1 MSHYF
6 TNDNDNDLKGK
17 TFNTMIKNNKYV
29 FQTSSGV
36 FSKDYLDFGSR
47 VLIETVI
54 IEENDEEIL
63 DLGCGYGPVGIVFAK
78 ENPTKNITMI
88 DINKRAVELAK
99 INAELNSVFNVNIIN
114 NYLLNDI
121 NKTFNV
127 IITNP
132 PIRAGKQTVFEL
144 YEQAY
149 KSLEKSGKMYVVI
162 QKKQGAP
169 STLSKL
175 EEMFEKV
182 EVVRKVKGYW
192 IIKANK

>member
-17 TFNTMIKNNKYV
+17 TFNIRIKNNNYT

-36 FSKDYLDFGSR
+36 FSKDYLDFGSKI
-47 VLIETVI
+47 LIESVI
-54 IEENDEEIL
+54 IEENDAEIL

-78 ENPTKNITMI
+78 ENPIKNIMMI
-88 DINKRAVELAK
+88 DINNKAVELAK
-99 INAELNSVFNVNIIN
+99 INAKLNSVSNVKIIN
-114 NYLLNDI
+114 NDLLNNI
-121 NKTFNV
+121 NKTFDV

-132 PIRAGKQTVFEL
+132 PIRAGKKTVFDL
-144 YEQAY
+144 YEQSY
-149 KSLEKSGKMYVVI
+149 NSLNNKGKLYVVI

-169 STLSKL
+169 STFDKL
-175 EEMFEKV
+175 TEMFGKV

>member
-17 TFNTMIKNNKYV
+17 TFNITIKNNNYI

-36 FSKDYLDFGSR
+36 FSKDYLDFGSK
-47 VLIETVI
+47 VLIESVY
-54 IEENDEEIL
+54 IEENDKEIL

-78 ENPTKNITMI
+78 ENPTKNVMMI
-88 DINKRAVELAK
+88 DINNKAVELAK
-99 INAELNSVFNVNIIN
+99 INAKLNSVRNVNIIN
-114 NYLLNDI
+114 NDLLNNI
-121 NKTFNV
+121 SKTFDV
-127 IITNP
+127 IIANP
-132 PIRAGKQTVFEL
+132 PIRAGKKTVFDL
-144 YEQAY
+144 YEQSY
-149 KSLEKSGKMYVVI
+149 KSLEKGGKLYVVI

-169 STLSKL
+169 STMNKL
-175 EEMFEKV
+175 TELFEKV

>member
-17 TFNTMIKNNKYV
+17 TFNITIKNNNYI

-36 FSKDYLDFGSR
+36 FSKDYLDFGSKI
-47 VLIETVI
+47 LIESVI
-54 IEENDEEIL
+54 IEENDAEIL

-78 ENPTKNITMI
+78 ENPIKNIMMI
-88 DINKRAVELAK
+88 DINNKAVELAK
-99 INAELNSVFNVNIIN
+99 INAKLNSVSNVKIIN
-114 NYLLNDI
+114 NDLLNNI
-121 NKTFNV
+121 NKTFDV

-132 PIRAGKQTVFEL
+132 PIRAGKKTVFDL
-144 YEQAY
+144 YEQSY
-149 KSLEKSGKMYVVI
+149 NSLNNKGKLYVVI

-169 STLSKL
+169 STFDKL
-175 EEMFEKV
+175 TKMFEKV

>member
-54 IEENDEEIL
+54 IEENDKEIL

>member
-17 TFNTMIKNNKYV
+17 TFNIRIKNNNYT

-36 FSKDYLDFGSR
+36 FSKDYLDFGSKI
-47 VLIETVI
+47 LIESVI
-54 IEENDEEIL
+54 IEENDAEIL

-78 ENPTKNITMI
+78 ENPIKNIMMI
-88 DINKRAVELAK
+88 DINNKAVELAK
-99 INAELNSVFNVNIIN
+99 INAKLNSVSNVKIIN
-114 NYLLNDI
+114 NDLLNNI
-121 NKTFNV
+121 NKTFDV

-132 PIRAGKQTVFEL
+132 PIRAGKKTVFDL
-144 YEQAY
+144 YEQSY
-149 KSLEKSGKMYVVI
+149 NSLNNKGKLYVVI

-169 STLSKL
+169 STFDKL
-175 EEMFEKV
+175 TEMFEKV

>member
-17 TFNTMIKNNKYV
+17 TFNITIKNNNYI

-36 FSKDYLDFGSR
+36 FSKDYLDFGSK
-47 VLIETVI
+47 VLIESVI
-54 IEENDEEIL
+54 IEGNDTEIL

-78 ENPTKNITMI
+78 ENPMKNIMMI
-88 DINKRAVELAK
+88 DINNKAVELAK
-99 INAELNSVFNVNIIN
+99 INAKLNSVSNVKIIN
-114 NYLLNDI
+114 NDLLNNI
-121 NKTFNV
+121 NKTFDV

-132 PIRAGKQTVFEL
+132 PIRAGKKTVFDL
-144 YEQAY
+144 YEQSY
-149 KSLEKSGKMYVVI
+149 NSLNNKGKLYVVI

-169 STLSKL
+169 STFDKL
-175 EEMFEKV
+175 TEMFEKV

>member
-6 TNDNDNDLKGK
+6 TNDNDNDLRGK
-17 TFNTMIKNNKYV
+17 TFNITIKNNNYT

-36 FSKDYLDFGSR
+36 FSKDYLDFGSKI
-47 VLIETVI
+47 LIESVI
-54 IEENDEEIL
+54 IEENDAEIL

-78 ENPTKNITMI
+78 ENPIKNIMMI
-88 DINKRAVELAK
+88 DINNKAVELAK
-99 INAELNSVFNVNIIN
+99 INAKLNSVSNVKIIN
-114 NYLLNDI
+114 NDLLNNI
-121 NKTFNV
+121 NKTFDV

-132 PIRAGKQTVFEL
+132 PIRAGKKTVFDL
-144 YEQAY
+144 YEQSY
-149 KSLEKSGKMYVVI
+149 NSLNNKGKLYVVI

-169 STLSKL
+169 STFDKL
-175 EEMFEKV
+175 TEMFEKV

>member
-17 TFNTMIKNNKYV
+17 TFNTMIRNNKYV

-54 IEENDEEIL
+54 IEENDKEIL

-149 KSLEKSGKMYVVI
+149 KSLVKSGKMYVVI

>member
-17 TFNTMIKNNKYV
+17 TFNIRIKNNNYI

-36 FSKDYLDFGSR
+36 FSKDYLDFGSKI
-47 VLIETVI
+47 LIESVI
-54 IEENDEEIL
+54 IEENDAEIL

-78 ENPTKNITMI
+78 ENPIKNIMMI
-88 DINKRAVELAK
+88 DINNKAVELAK
-99 INAELNSVFNVNIIN
+99 INAKLNSVSNVKIIN
-114 NYLLNDI
+114 NDLLNNI
-121 NKTFNV
+121 NKTFDV

-132 PIRAGKQTVFEL
+132 PIRAGKKTVFDL
-144 YEQAY
+144 YEQSY
-149 KSLEKSGKMYVVI
+149 NSLNNKGKLYVVI

-169 STLSKL
+169 STFDKL
-175 EEMFEKV
+175 TEMFEKV

>member
-17 TFNTMIKNNKYV
+17 TFNITIKNNNYI

-36 FSKDYLDFGSR
+36 FSKDYLDFGSKI
-47 VLIETVI
+47 LIESVI
-54 IEENDEEIL
+54 IEENDAEIL

-78 ENPTKNITMI
+78 ENPIKNIMMI
-88 DINKRAVELAK
+88 DINNKAVELAK
-99 INAELNSVFNVNIIN
+99 INAKLNSVSNVKIIN
-114 NYLLNDI
+114 NDLLNNI
-121 NKTFNV
+121 NKTFDV

-132 PIRAGKQTVFEL
+132 PIRAGKKTVFDL
-144 YEQAY
+144 YEQSY
-149 KSLEKSGKMYVVI
+149 NSLNNKGKLYVVI

-169 STLSKL
+169 STFDKL
-175 EEMFEKV
+175 TEMFEKV